1 MWCLGDVELVGTVF
15 GGNVVILWGFDI
27 VEILVKMLRF

>member
-1 MWCLGDVELVGTVF
+1 MWSLGDVELVGTVC
-15 GGNVVILWGFDI
+15 GGNVVILWGFEI